1 MPRYTTGIL
10 ADTIWEQFP
19 NQYKYGDGNYLN
31 VNEELLKYLKPNK
44 RGHYDDKVK
53 LLNHPSHPSRGT
65 FSKDGKYFYM
75 SDEGMENPN
84 LTLFG
89 LADGNDPQ
97 ATMIYKG
104 GGIVLPEITVTK
116 DNNNYIDNT
125 YDQYKFY
132 FK

>member
-19 NQYKYGDGNYLN
+19 NQQKYGDGNYLN
-31 VNEELLKYLKPNK
+31 INEELLKQLKPNK
-44 RGHYDDKVK
+44 RGHYDDMVK
-53 LLNHPSHPSRGT
+53 LPNHPSHPSRGT
-65 FSKDGKYFYM
+65 FSMDGKYFYM
-75 SDEGMENPN
+75 SDKGMENPN

-97 ATMIYKG
+97 ATMIYK

-132 FK
+132 PDA